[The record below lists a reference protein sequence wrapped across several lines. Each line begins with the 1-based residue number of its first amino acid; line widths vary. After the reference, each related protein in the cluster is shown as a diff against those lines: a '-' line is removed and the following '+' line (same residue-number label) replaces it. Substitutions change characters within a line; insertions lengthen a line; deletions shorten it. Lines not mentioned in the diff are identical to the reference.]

1 MEPCNKVNV
10 KDARLSCRVG
20 NYWGNMSARAYGTLL
35 VWRVTAKGT
44 NWTSLFAC
52 DCTRK
57 IRHWSPLFTPAY
69 SYSHL
74 LQLIQLID
82 IMRYVGTTIY
92 YTFLYQGATFFLECY
107 MFSVLYT
114 KYIWHFNII
123 FSSVCT
129 YVLEYTYINIF
140 VFSLYLFTKKY
151 NILWS
156 IHCILVNYY
165 GTLFYLFIWF
175 ELFFILTI
183 FIFWTWCCKRSN
195 FKIYS
200 TSNSKFSIGGYYDSD
215 KLICLNSSL

>member
-1 MEPCNKVNV
+1 MHACHAALVTIEVTW
-10 KDARLSCRVG
+10 AR
-20 NYWGNMSARAYGTLL
+20 RAYGTLL

-129 YVLEYTYINIF
+129 YVMAYIYIYSF
-140 VFSLYLFTKKY
+140 F
-151 NILWS
+151 
-156 IHCILVNYY
+156 HCIYSPKNIIFNYLV
-165 GTLFYLFIWF
+165 
-175 ELFFILTI
+175 TI
-183 FIFWTWCCKRSN
+183 NNCLVSQ
-195 FKIYS
+195 
-200 TSNSKFSIGGYYDSD
+200 SD
-215 KLICLNSSL
+215 CVIC